1 MTSDIW
7 LIVLSA
13 VLVALAGVLI
23 SAETAIAR
31 VSRSQVDEIRR
42 DGNPRAAKLLA
53 MIDDRARY
61 VNALLFA
68 STLATVTATVIVG
81 YVFVDALVVAGGTP
95 PWVALLLAV
104 VVMVVVSYVVLGV
117 APRTLGHQRAERI
130 ALAAVTPARFLA
142 ALLGPIPSLLILLG
156 NAVTPGK
163 GYREG
168 PFASQAELREMVDL
182 AEADRLIED
191 DERQMI
197 HSVFEL
203 GDTFA
208 KEVMVPRT
216 EMVTIERTKTIRQ
229 AMSLGLRSGFS
240 RIPVIGE
247 NADDIV
253 GIVYLKDLVRRTFEH
268 REAEHSELVESLM
281 RVPYFVPDSK
291 PVDGLLKEMQSARV
305 HMAIVVDEYGGTAG
319 LVTIEDILEEIVGE
333 IADEYDTAAPEV
345 VQVAGGSFRV
355 LARMHVDDFADLV
368 GIEIDSEDEGVD
380 TVLGLV
386 AKRLG
391 RVPIPGASVR
401 EGDWLLTAE
410 QGAGRRNRIGTVLAQ
425 PVVADDAEDEVQKAD
440 AKGAD
445 AKGAKAKG
453 AKAKNADVKG
463 PDVKGPDV
471 TRADDE

>member
-1 MTSDIW
+1 MTDVW
-7 LIVLSA
+7 LIGLAV
-13 VLVALAGVLI
+13 VLVLIAGLLTM
-23 SAETAIAR
+23 AETAIGR
-31 VSRSQVDEIRR
+31 VSRAQVEDARR
-42 DGNPRAAKLLA
+42 DGDRRAARLMTVLA
-53 MIDDRARY
+53 DRPRH
-61 VNALLFA
+61 VNVLLFLSTVA
-68 STLATVTATVIVG
+68 SVTATVLVG
-81 YVFVDALVVAGGTP
+81 YVCVDVLVTQGDGSPAL
-95 PWVALLLAV
+95 ALLVAV
-104 VVMVVVSYVVLGV
+104 AVMVVAAYVVIGV
-117 APRTLGHQRAERI
+117 AARTLGRQHAESI
-130 ALAAVTPARFLA
+130 AMVAAGPSRFLA
-142 ALLGPIPSLLILLG
+142 TVLGPLATLLILIG

-182 AEADRLIED
+182 AEADDLIED

-216 EMVTIERTKTIRQ
+216 EMVFIERSKTLRQ
-229 AMSLGLRSGFS
+229 ALSLGLRSGFS

-253 GIVYLKDLVRRTFEH
+253 GIVYLKDIVRRIFEH
-268 REAEHSELVESLM
+268 RDAEQSERVESLM

-291 PVDGLLKEMQSARV
+291 QADELLRDMQSARV

-345 VQVAGGSFRV
+345 AELADGAFRV
-355 LARMHVDDFADLV
+355 LARMHVDDFADLI
-368 GIEIDSEDEGVD
+368 GIEIDSEEEGVD

-391 RVPIPGASVR
+391 RVPIPGASTEVGAWR
-401 EGDWLLTAE
+401 LTAE
-410 QGAGRRNRIGTVLAQ
+410 QGAGRRNRIGTVLAE
-425 PVVADDAEDEVQKAD
+425 PLHRDSEAVRTEDTDA
-440 AKGAD
+440 
-445 AKGAKAKG
+445 
-453 AKAKNADVKG
+453 
-463 PDVKGPDV
+463 
-471 TRADDE
+471 